1 MSCIH
6 NESILESLY
15 DEVWEEYRVSRCLSA
30 DQLYALEQNSE
41 TGSIPEIVSTTNQR
55 FEALC
60 H

>member
-6 NESILESLY
+6 NESILETLY
-15 DEVWEEYRVSRCLSA
+15 DEVWEEYRIANCLSA
-30 DQLYALEQNSE
+30 DQLEAMEQNSE
-41 TGSIPEIVSTTNQR
+41 TGTIPEIVSTTNQR